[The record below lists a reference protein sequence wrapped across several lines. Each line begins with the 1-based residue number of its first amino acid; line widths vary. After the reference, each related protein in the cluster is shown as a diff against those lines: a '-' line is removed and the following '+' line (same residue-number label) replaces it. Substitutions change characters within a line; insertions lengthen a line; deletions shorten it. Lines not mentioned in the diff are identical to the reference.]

1 MLLMTT
7 TGRPPRLSTVFQK
20 YRPPL
25 YFVTICCANR
35 KHLLANEMTHIAFRE
50 FALRGQADHNVA
62 VGRYVLMPDH
72 LHLFVC
78 GPAKFRLEQWVRL
91 LKTTLG
97 RKLRDLSHE
106 PDLWQRGFFDHL
118 VRNLESY
125 AEAKPGAC
133 GLGDET

>member
-1 MLLMTT
+1 
-7 TGRPPRLSTVFQK
+7 
-20 YRPPL
+20 
-25 YFVTICCANR
+25 
-35 KHLLANEMTHIAFRE
+35 MTHIAFRE

-125 AEAKPGAC
+125 AEKWEYVRQNPVRAGLVTKPEDWPHQGEIVVI
-133 GLGDET
+133 DRV